1 MSSFTSSFTT
11 SIAKQPTLWSA
22 SLKKKVDQ
30 RRAAVE
36 EKEQRTNAIPWAGGD
51 GTSEPNN
58 IRSSMG
64 RSYFLLLI

>member
-1 MSSFTSSFTT
+1 MERNVRRARLDTNVV
-11 SIAKQPTLWSA
+11 SIW
-22 SLKKKVDQ
+22 KVDQ